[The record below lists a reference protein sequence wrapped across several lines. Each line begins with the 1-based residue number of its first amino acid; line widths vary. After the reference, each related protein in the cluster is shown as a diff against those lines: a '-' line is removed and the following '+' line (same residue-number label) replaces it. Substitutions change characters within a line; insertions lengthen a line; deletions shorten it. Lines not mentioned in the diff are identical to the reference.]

1 MKPIFKTILLLALC
15 FATLLSAC
23 TKTAGTSPAVE
34 KYTSNKGTIIILST
48 NQWYVTR
55 FTTGAGGTVN
65 LKLEGTTNA
74 DKIVLKTHGDG
85 LISDNELPLA
95 TGKKFSS
102 DGTISFTA
110 TGVPVGNFTAST
122 QLIAYKGS
130 DVFVVDL
137 VSGELHY

>member
-15 FATLLSAC
+15 FATLFSAC
-23 TKTAGTSPAVE
+23 TKTAGTSPTVE
-34 KYTSNKGTIIILST
+34 KYTSNKGTTINLST
-48 NQWYVTR
+48 SQWYVTR
-55 FTTGAGGTVN
+55 FTTGGGGTVN

-74 DKIVLKTHGDG
+74 DRIILKTHGDG
-85 LISDNELPLA
+85 LISDYELPLT
-95 TGKKFSS
+95 TGKKFSA
-102 DGTISFTA
+102 DAGISFTA
-110 TGVPVGNFTAST
+110 TSVPAGNFTAST